1 MRVME
6 VLVITKR
13 KKTMEETKFK
23 VGDVVKVK
31 SLDWYNKH
39 KGENGLVI
47 VECNH
52 PFTEEMKEFCGKY
65 FCINDISENGIY
77 FKGISDFVFYDW
89 MIEDQEYELKEV
101 NLSKEEVDIK
111 DPKFFTKDFIPF
123 SFWKESKVILPIY
136 KVVLPDITFQ
146 PFQKVLVKDMA
157 SINDCFT
164 VWSIDFYSY
173 FDMESHKHRCLG
185 GLWDHCVPYEGN
197 EHLLGTREEETR

>member
-1 MRVME
+1 ME

-39 KGENGLVI
+39 KGENGLII

-65 FCINDISENGIY
+65 FCINDISENGIC
-77 FKGISDFVFYDW
+77 FKGIGDFVFYDW
-89 MIEDQEYELKEV
+89 MIEDQVYELKEV
-101 NLSKEEVDIK
+101 DLLKEEVDIK
-111 DPKFFTKDFIPF
+111 DPKFFTKNFVPF

-146 PFQKVLVKDMA
+146 PFQKVLVKDIE

-185 GLWDHCVPYEGN
+185 GLWDHCIPYEGN
-197 EHLLGTREEETR
+197 ERLLGTREELH

>member
-1 MRVME
+1 M
-6 VLVITKR
+6 K
-13 KKTMEETKFK
+13 ETKFK
-23 VGDVVKVK
+23 VGDIVKVK

-47 VECNH
+47 VERNH

-89 MIEDQEYELKEV
+89 MIEDQVYELKEV

-111 DPKFFTKDFIPF
+111 DPKFFTKNFVPF

-136 KVVLPDITFQ
+136 KVVPADAKFQ
-146 PFQKVLVKDMA
+146 PFQKVLVKDIE

-173 FDMESHKHRCLG
+173 FDIESHKHRCLG

-197 EHLLGTREEETR
+197 EHLLGTREEEIH

>member
-1 MRVME
+1 M
-6 VLVITKR
+6 ITKK

-31 SLDWYNKH
+31 SLDWYDKH

-47 VECNH
+47 VECDH
-52 PFTEEMKEFCGKY
+52 PFTKEMKEFCGKY
-65 FCINDISENGIY
+65 FCINDISENEIY
-77 FKGISDFVFYDW
+77 FKGIGDFVFYDW
-89 MIEDQEYELKEV
+89 MIEDQAYKLKEV
-101 NLSKEEVDIK
+101 DLLKEEVDIK
-111 DPKFFTKDFIPF
+111 DPKFFTKNFVPF
-123 SFWKESKVILPIY
+123 TFWKESKVILPIY
-136 KVVLPDITFQ
+136 KVVLPDVTFQ
-146 PFQKVLVKDMA
+146 PFQKVLVKDIE

-197 EHLLGTREEETR
+197 EHLLGAKEETR

>member
-1 MRVME
+1 ME
-6 VLVITKR
+6 ILVITKK
-13 KKTMEETKFK
+13 KKTMKETKFK

-39 KGENGLVI
+39 KEENGYII
-47 VECNH
+47 VERNH

-89 MIEDQEYELKEV
+89 MIEDQVYELKEV
-101 NLSKEEVDIK
+101 DLLKEEVDIK
-111 DPKFFTKDFIPF
+111 DPKFFTKNFVPF

-136 KVVLPDITFQ
+136 KVVLPDVTFQ

-197 EHLLGTREEETR
+197 EHLLGTREEIH

>member
-1 MRVME
+1 ME

-146 PFQKVLVKDMA
+146 PFQKVLVKDIE

-197 EHLLGTREEETR
+197 EHLLGTREEEIH

>member
-1 MRVME
+1 ME

-146 PFQKVLVKDMA
+146 PFQKVLVKDKE

-164 VWSIDFYSY
+164 VWSVDFYSY

-197 EHLLGTREEETR
+197 EHLLGTREELH

>member
-1 MRVME
+1 
-6 VLVITKR
+6 
-13 KKTMEETKFK
+13 MEETKFK

-146 PFQKVLVKDMA
+146 PFQKVLVKDKE

-164 VWSIDFYSY
+164 VWSVDFYSY

-197 EHLLGTREEETR
+197 EHLLGAKEETR

>member
-1 MRVME
+1 ME
-6 VLVITKR
+6 ILVITKK
-13 KKTMEETKFK
+13 KKTMKETKFK
-23 VGDVVKVK
+23 VGDIVKVK

-39 KGENGLVI
+39 KGENGYII
-47 VECNH
+47 VERNH

-89 MIEDQEYELKEV
+89 MIEDQVYELKEV
-101 NLSKEEVDIK
+101 DLLKEEVDIK
-111 DPKFFTKDFIPF
+111 DPKFFTKNFVPF
-123 SFWKESKVILPIY
+123 SFWKENKVILPIY
-136 KVVLPDITFQ
+136 KVILPDVTFQ

-197 EHLLGTREEETR
+197 EHLLGTREETC

>member
-1 MRVME
+1 ME

-146 PFQKVLVKDMA
+146 PFQKVLVKDKE

-164 VWSIDFYSY
+164 VWSVDFYSY

-197 EHLLGTREEETR
+197 EHLLGTKEETR

>member
-1 MRVME
+1 ME
-6 VLVITKR
+6 ILAITKK

-146 PFQKVLVKDMA
+146 PFQKVLVKDIE

-164 VWSIDFYSY
+164 VWSVDFYSY
-173 FDMESHKHRCLG
+173 FDMERHRHRCLG
-185 GLWDHCVPYEGN
+185 GLWDYCIPYEGN

>member
-1 MRVME
+1 ME

-31 SLDWYNKH
+31 SLDWYDKH

-47 VECNH
+47 VERNH

-77 FKGISDFVFYDW
+77 FNGISDFVFYDW
-89 MIEDQEYELKEV
+89 MIEDQVYELKEV

-111 DPKFFTKDFIPF
+111 DPKFFTKNFVPF

-136 KVVLPDITFQ
+136 KVVLPDVTFQ
-146 PFQKVLVKDMA
+146 PFQKVLVKDKE

-185 GLWDHCVPYEGN
+185 GLWNHCVPYEGN
-197 EHLLGTREEETR
+197 EHLLGTREEEIH

>member
-1 MRVME
+1 ME
-6 VLVITKR
+6 ILVITKK
-13 KKTMEETKFK
+13 KKTMKETKFK

-77 FKGISDFVFYDW
+77 FNGISDFVFYDW
-89 MIEDQEYELKEV
+89 MLEVQTYELEEV
-101 NLSKEEVDIK
+101 DLSKEEVNVN
-111 DPKFFTKDFIPF
+111 DPKFFTRNLVPLWIEGKL
-123 SFWKESKVILPIY
+123 ILPIY
-136 KVVLPDITFQ
+136 KAVPAATKFQ
-146 PFQKVLVKDMA
+146 PFQKVLVKDIE

-197 EHLLGTREEETR
+197 EHLLGTREEEIH

>member
-1 MRVME
+1 
-6 VLVITKR
+6 
-13 KKTMEETKFK
+13 MEETKFK

-31 SLDWYNKH
+31 SLDWYDKH
-39 KGENGLVI
+39 KGENGYII
-47 VECNH
+47 VERNH

-77 FKGISDFVFYDW
+77 FNGISDFVFYDW
-89 MIEDQEYELKEV
+89 MIEDQVYELKEV

-111 DPKFFTKDFIPF
+111 DPKFFTKNFVPF
-123 SFWKESKVILPIY
+123 SFWKESKIILPIY
-136 KVVLPDITFQ
+136 KVVLPDVTFQ
-146 PFQKVLVKDMA
+146 PFQKVLVKDIE

-197 EHLLGTREEETR
+197 EHLLGAKEETR

>member
-1 MRVME
+1 M
-6 VLVITKR
+6 K
-13 KKTMEETKFK
+13 ETKFK

-146 PFQKVLVKDMA
+146 PFQKVLVKDMV

-197 EHLLGTREEETR
+197 KHLLGTREELH

>member
-1 MRVME
+1 ME
-6 VLVITKR
+6 ILVITKK

-31 SLDWYNKH
+31 SLDWYDKH
-39 KGENGLVI
+39 KGENGYII
-47 VECNH
+47 VERNH

-77 FKGISDFVFYDW
+77 FNGISDFVFYDW
-89 MIEDQEYELKEV
+89 MIEDQVYELKEV

-111 DPKFFTKDFIPF
+111 DPKFFTKNFVPF
-123 SFWKESKVILPIY
+123 SFWKESKIILPIY
-136 KVVLPDITFQ
+136 KVVLPDVTFQ
-146 PFQKVLVKDMA
+146 PFQKVLVKDIE

-197 EHLLGTREEETR
+197 EHLLGAKEETR

>member
-1 MRVME
+1 
-6 VLVITKR
+6 
-13 KKTMEETKFK
+13 
-23 VGDVVKVK
+23 
-31 SLDWYNKH
+31 
-39 KGENGLVI
+39 
-47 VECNH
+47 
-52 PFTEEMKEFCGKY
+52 
-65 FCINDISENGIY
+65 
-77 FKGISDFVFYDW
+77 

-136 KVVLPDITFQ
+136 KVVLPDVTFQ
-146 PFQKVLVKDMA
+146 PFQKVLVKDIE

-197 EHLLGTREEETR
+197 EHLLGAKEETR

>member
-1 MRVME
+1 ME
-6 VLVITKR
+6 ILVITKK
-13 KKTMEETKFK
+13 KKTMKETKFK

-146 PFQKVLVKDMA
+146 PFQKVLVKDIE

-197 EHLLGTREEETR
+197 EHLLGTREEEIH

>member
-1 MRVME
+1 ME
-6 VLVITKR
+6 VLVIMKR

>member
-1 MRVME
+1 ME
-6 VLVITKR
+6 ILVITK
-13 KKTMEETKFK
+13 KKKMMKEMKFK

-146 PFQKVLVKDMA
+146 PFQKVLVKDIE

-197 EHLLGTREEETR
+197 EHLLGTREEEIH

>member
-1 MRVME
+1 ME

-13 KKTMEETKFK
+13 KKMMEETKFK

-146 PFQKVLVKDMA
+146 PFQKVLVKDIE

-164 VWSIDFYSY
+164 VWSVDFYSY

-185 GLWDHCVPYEGN
+185 GLWNHCVPYEGN
-197 EHLLGTREEETR
+197 EHLLGTKEETR

>member
-1 MRVME
+1 ME
-6 VLVITKR
+6 VLVITKK
-13 KKTMEETKFK
+13 KKTMKETKFK

-89 MIEDQEYELKEV
+89 MIEDQVYELKEV

-146 PFQKVLVKDMA
+146 PFQKVLVKDKE
-157 SINDCFT
+157 SINDCFA

-173 FDMESHKHRCLG
+173 FDMEFHKHRCLG

-197 EHLLGTREEETR
+197 EHLLGTREEEIH

>member
-1 MRVME
+1 ME
-6 VLVITKR
+6 ILVITKK
-13 KKTMEETKFK
+13 KKTMKETKFK

-39 KGENGLVI
+39 KGENGYII
-47 VECNH
+47 VERNH

-89 MIEDQEYELKEV
+89 MIEDQVYELKEV
-101 NLSKEEVDIK
+101 DLLKEEVDIK
-111 DPKFFTKDFIPF
+111 DPKFFTKNFVPF

-136 KVVLPDITFQ
+136 KVVLPDVTFQ

-197 EHLLGTREEETR
+197 EHLLGTREEIH

>member
-1 MRVME
+1 
-6 VLVITKR
+6 
-13 KKTMEETKFK
+13 MEETKFK

>member
-1 MRVME
+1 ME
-6 VLVITKR
+6 ILVITKK
-13 KKTMEETKFK
+13 KKTMKETKFK

-89 MIEDQEYELKEV
+89 MLEVQTYELEEV
-101 NLSKEEVDIK
+101 DLSKEEVNVN
-111 DPKFFTKDFIPF
+111 DPKFFTRNLVPLWIEGKL
-123 SFWKESKVILPIY
+123 ILPIY
-136 KVVLPDITFQ
+136 KAVPAATKFQ
-146 PFQKVLVKDMA
+146 PFQKVLVKDKE

-164 VWSIDFYSY
+164 VWSVDFYSY
-173 FDMESHKHRCLG
+173 FDMECHRHRCLG
-185 GLWDHCVPYEGN
+185 GLWDYCIPYEGN